1 MMKIYDQPFVDTIR
15 ENEHKID
22 EVLVMLED
30 AYNQSSTA
38 SITNQSMSRLTKQTY
53 EALKTFK
60 QVVNALYEKREK

>member
-1 MMKIYDQPFVDTIR
+1 MKIYDQPFVDTIR